1 MNNHKMSLIL
11 AALVF
16 FGATA
21 LVIVF
26 YRLEIEDS
34 ASIIALIL
42 VPLLYGIASGSI
54 LELSDPGGWSAK
66 FREVVQER
74 VIAIPVFRQGQLL

>member
-34 ASIIALIL
+34 ASIIASRSAI
-42 VPLLYGIASGSI
+42 YGIASGSI
-54 LELSDPGGWSAK
+54 LELSGPGGWSAK